1 MTKQRAVVNVGVD
14 VGKSQLDLYLLER
27 DRALTVP
34 NEEQAIHALIRS
46 LSRYRIERIV
56 VEATGRLEQP
66 FVRAA
71 FAAGLPV
78 IVVSPL
84 KIRRFADVI
93 GQLAKTD
100 AIDARL
106 IAQFAATVKPL
117 ARPPS
122 DVNAQA
128 IKDLVVRRR
137 QLTALRTMEKNRRQ
151 VVPQDLKASI
161 DRIINTLNQELKIL
175 DQLIDDAIDQHA
187 ASRHKRELLTS
198 MPGIG
203 NTVAATLIGDL
214 PELGSL
220 DRREIASLTGVAP
233 FNHDSGKLRGK
244 RRIRGGRAQSRTAL
258 FLTAM
263 VATRF
268 NPDIKRFYERLLS
281 SGKHKKVAL
290 IACIRKIVTTLN
302 AMIRDN
308 SPWRTATT

>member
-1 MTKQRAVVNVGVD
+1 MTKQLPAINVGVD
-14 VGKSQLDLYLLER
+14 VGKTQLDLYLLER
-27 DRALTVP
+27 DQALSVP
-34 NEEQAIHALIRS
+34 NDEQALSFLIRR

-71 FAAGLPV
+71 LAAGLPV

-117 ARPPS
+117 TRPLS
-122 DVNAQA
+122 DANAQA

-137 QLTALRTMEKNRRQ
+137 QLTCLRTMEKNRRQ
-151 VVPQDLKASI
+151 VMPQELKPSI
-161 DRIINTLNQELKIL
+161 DRIIKTLDRELKTL
-175 DQLIDDAIDQHA
+175 QQLITHAIDRHA

-203 NTVAATLIGDL
+203 DCVAATLIGDL

-220 DRREIASLTGVAP
+220 NRRQIASLTGVAP
-233 FNHDSGKLRGK
+233 FNRDSGSLRGK
-244 RRIRGGRAQSRTAL
+244 RRIRGGRAHSRTAL
-258 FLTAM
+258 YLSAM
-263 VATRF
+263 SAVRF
-268 NPDIKRFYERLLS
+268 NPDVKRFYQRLVAA
-281 SGKHKKVAL
+281 GKHKKVAL
-290 IACIRKIVTTLN
+290 TACIRKIVTALN
-302 AMIRDN
+302 AMLRDN
-308 SPWRTATT
+308 LPWRSAIA

>member
-1 MTKQRAVVNVGVD
+1 MTKQLSPVNVGVD

-46 LSRYRIERIV
+46 LNRYRIERIV

-71 FAAGLPV
+71 LAAGLPV
-78 IVVSPL
+78 VVVSPL

-106 IAQFAATVKPL
+106 IARFAATVKPV
-117 ARPPS
+117 ARPAS
-122 DVNAQA
+122 DANAQT

-137 QLTALRTMEKNRRQ
+137 QLTSLRTMEKNRRQ
-151 VVPQDLKASI
+151 VMPQELKSSI
-161 DRIINTLNQELKIL
+161 DRMIKTLNQELKIL
-175 DQLIDDAIDQHA
+175 EQLINDAVDQHD

-233 FNHDSGKLRGK
+233 FNRDSGKLHGK
-244 RRIRGGRAQSRTAL
+244 RRIRGGRAHSRTAL

-268 NPDIKRFYERLLS
+268 NPDIKIFYERLLS

-290 IACIRKIVTTLN
+290 IACIRKIVTALN
-302 AMIRDN
+302 AMLRDN
-308 SPWRTATT
+308 LPWRSAIA